1 VSAYLSKFLYVLP
14 AGKRSLVMLVVLFLL
29 VSLLE
34 VFGIGS
40 IGPFISLASNPQTI
54 SQTPWLHQIYLQ
66 TGFQNETHF
75 LGFLGLLIVAIF
87 ILKSYVH
94 WRVNVHIFRFSFQQR
109 AELCRQLL
117 QAYLEAP
124 YSFHLSNSSAKSIQ
138 NVIQFTGQFSG
149 TILITFLVEL
159 SNLTIVLFLT
169 ALLFIAN
176 SIAVVMVLSILLPL
190 LLLFHHFR
198 QKIKQWGQEVGE
210 ANASMIR
217 IVNHSLG
224 SIKET
229 RIIGCE
235 PHFQGQ
241 ISQQANRLADAMT
254 GFFSFKILPRLMIET
269 MLVLGLV
276 GFTSISLIVY
286 QNLESLL
293 PVLGIFTVAS
303 LRMVPAITG
312 LVKGAST
319 LRNSTYTL
327 DRLYLEFKE
336 IESFQKEAVSQF
348 SVAMNTRSRENYQ
361 KKNLTF
367 RDRIVLDGVSY
378 RYPEAN
384 EHALSDI
391 SLTLQ
396 KGESIAFIGK
406 SGAGKTTLVDVIL
419 GLLLPQ
425 QGDIQV
431 DDTSIYQNLRSWQ
444 NLIAYIPQSIY
455 LIDDTIERNI
465 AFGVPDEAI
474 DGEKV
479 EKAIQAAQLQD
490 LIAEL
495 PEGMKTSVGERGVRL
510 SGGQRQRIGI
520 ARAIYHDRPILIL
533 DEATSALDNETENLV
548 SEAIESLAGVKTT
561 IAIAHR
567 LSTIQN
573 CDRIYLMEKGKIVK
587 SGTYQEVVE
596 ATNEVENA
604 VNNSA

>member
-1 VSAYLSKFLYVLP
+1 MSAYLSKFLYVLP

>member
-1 VSAYLSKFLYVLP
+1 
-14 AGKRSLVMLVVLFLL
+14 
-29 VSLLE
+29 
-34 VFGIGS
+34 
-40 IGPFISLASNPQTI
+40 
-54 SQTPWLHQIYLQ
+54 
-66 TGFQNETHF
+66 
-75 LGFLGLLIVAIF
+75 
-87 ILKSYVH
+87 
-94 WRVNVHIFRFSFQQR
+94 
-109 AELCRQLL
+109 
-117 QAYLEAP
+117 
-124 YSFHLSNSSAKSIQ
+124 
-138 NVIQFTGQFSG
+138 
-149 TILITFLVEL
+149 
-159 SNLTIVLFLT
+159 
-169 ALLFIAN
+169 
-176 SIAVVMVLSILLPL
+176 
-190 LLLFHHFR
+190 
-198 QKIKQWGQEVGE
+198 
-210 ANASMIR
+210 
-217 IVNHSLG
+217 
-224 SIKET
+224 
-229 RIIGCE
+229 
-235 PHFQGQ
+235 
-241 ISQQANRLADAMT
+241 
-254 GFFSFKILPRLMIET
+254 MIET

-391 SLTLQ
+391 SLTLR